1 MMEKLFN
8 QSAVWD
14 EVIPSTS
21 SLTKE
26 GHSLHT
32 LERIRF
38 SSVMTGRSA
47 DSMGYRAENSSVLF
61 YLDGHSQAGEYDGE
75 GIPPIKE
82 GDHIVVGSR
91 KLTVTSVAVFAGL
104 DGSEHHMEVYL
115 R

>member
-26 GHSLHT
+26 GHDLHT
-32 LERIRF
+32 LDMIRF
-38 SSVMTGRSA
+38 SSVTSGRSS
-47 DSMGYRAENSSVLF
+47 DSLGYKATDNAVLY
-61 YLDGHSQAGEYDGE
+61 YLRGHSKANGYGGSEMPQ
-75 GIPPIKE
+75 IKE
-82 GDHIVVGSR
+82 GDHIVIGSR

-104 DGSEHHMEVYL
+104 DGSDHHMEVYL